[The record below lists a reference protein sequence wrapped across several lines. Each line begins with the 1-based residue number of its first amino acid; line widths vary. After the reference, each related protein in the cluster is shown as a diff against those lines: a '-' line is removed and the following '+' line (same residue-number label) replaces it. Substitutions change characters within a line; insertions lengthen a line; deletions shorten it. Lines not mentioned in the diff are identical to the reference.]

1 MNYIFYLVWNII
13 LFNYI
18 VVNFKILKIN
28 RDIRKLTRIDMLLK
42 QITTCLFS
50 LKYTYCFEEIYSGF
64 SLFIAD
70 KN

>member
-1 MNYIFYLVWNII
+1 M
-13 LFNYI
+13 

>member
-1 MNYIFYLVWNII
+1 M
-13 LFNYI
+13 

-28 RDIRKLTRIDMLLK
+28 RDTHKLARTDMLRK

-64 SLFIAD
+64 YLFIAD

>member
-1 MNYIFYLVWNII
+1 MI
-13 LFNYI
+13 
-18 VVNFKILKIN
+18 VNFKFHKIN
-28 RDIRKLTRIDMLLK
+28 QDIHKLTRIDMLLK